1 MVSPLSQEALKQNA
15 DISFHHLHS
24 LGFREGLSYLKEF
37 IEFCSFSFLLCS
49 NYIIKFLCIN
59 KQMLFQGKK
68 KKNLVL
74 NTEET
79 NSTVLRV
86 GRKQTW
92 WSHCCISRKDES
104 CSLLKFWG
112 AGGKLD
118 INDAVFLFNKDQSLK
133 FLLKWKGGEHLE
145 IGPSQEN
152 FPKMF
157 CKICI

>member
-1 MVSPLSQEALKQNA
+1 MQTSLSIIYTVLVLERDWATWKNLLSSA
-15 DISFHHLHS
+15 HFLSCCVPIISLNS
-24 LGFREGLSYLKEF
+24 CVLTSKCYFRGK
-37 IEFCSFSFLLCS
+37 
-49 NYIIKFLCIN
+49 
-59 KQMLFQGKK
+59 KK

-104 CSLLKFWG
+104 CSLLKFGG

-118 INDAVFLFNKDQSLK
+118 INDAFFLFNKDQSLK